1 MIKLIAS
8 KCFLDYR
15 LKDRR
20 NFGGV
25 KIWGIQLFLVWTPK
39 FKHIFLNIM
48 WVTKKNYT
56 RARHSLS
63 GVARARIIFLVT
75 HMIFKKI
82 FLNFGVHTS
91 KSWNPQILTPQK
103 FLQSLSLKLKKNFGA
118 ISFII
123 FSSGFNY
130 GTSTIIINYR
140 KKVPP
145 PLWKWTVRLTDISV
159 AW

>member
-1 MIKLIAS
+1 MIFKTLCQKNARGGEIS
-8 KCFLDYR
+8 KKRDFCCF
-15 LKDRR
+15 
-20 NFGGV
+20 FGFFV
-25 KIWGIQLFLVWTPK
+25 
-39 FKHIFLNIM
+39 IFG
-48 WVTKKNYT
+48 
-56 RARHSLS
+56 ARHSLS

-103 FLQSLSLKLKKNFGA
+103 FLRSLSLQPKKNFGA

-130 GTSTIIINYR
+130 GTSTKIINYR
-140 KKVPP
+140 KNVFPP
-145 PLWKWTVRLTDISV
+145 PLKVDRTFGGYICGMI
-159 AW
+159 